1 MKDIDVYF
9 KIHYSSISCIVTASK
24 NNTMQNER
32 LDPNST
38 FLLMIEKICSDFNI
52 LRKYWLGIQGIS
64 LMQF

>member
-1 MKDIDVYF
+1 
-9 KIHYSSISCIVTASK
+9 
-24 NNTMQNER
+24 MQNER